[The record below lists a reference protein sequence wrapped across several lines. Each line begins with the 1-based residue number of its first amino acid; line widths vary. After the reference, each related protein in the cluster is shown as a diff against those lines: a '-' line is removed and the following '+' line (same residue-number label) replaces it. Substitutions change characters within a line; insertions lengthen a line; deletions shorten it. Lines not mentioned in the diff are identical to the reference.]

1 VRAGVTER
9 LQCITS
15 SGSPAGIPKQTP
27 CYNVASRKR
36 RRFLN
41 RWIRSLATTAGR
53 QKIRNEL
60 RRRIRLSRYWV
71 NDANAFGLDALC
83 ELTLAILDDLDLRD
97 WQTRHNLETLAER
110 AGLETR
116 SDRGRKQSSR
126 ASRACDRLQWLNLI
140 ISEKARFNP
149 YDARCSCKHIEVT
162 EDFFAALG
170 IPLKDV
176 YRERAKLLNA
186 QPEEVISSWDARLIP
201 IRVAN
206 WTRKAEAGL
215 ARMSA
220 RRERARQLKQSYHR
234 PPTPA

>member
-1 VRAGVTER
+1 MRAGVTEK
-9 LQCITS
+9 LQGIKS
-15 SGSPAGIPKQTP
+15 PGSPTGIPKQTP

-36 RRFLN
+36 RRSLN

-53 QKIRNEL
+53 QKIRHEL

-83 ELTLAILDDLDLRD
+83 ELMLAILDDLDLRD
-97 WQTRHNLETLAER
+97 WQTLHNLETLAER

-149 YDARCSCKHIEVT
+149 YDARCSCKNIEVT

-170 IPLKDV
+170 IPLKEV
-176 YRERAKLLNA
+176 YRERARLLNA
-186 QPEEVISSWDARLIP
+186 QPEEVISSWDARLIS

-215 ARMSA
+215 IRMKA
-220 RRERARQLKQSYHR
+220 RRERARQLKKNYHS
-234 PPTPA
+234 PPIPV